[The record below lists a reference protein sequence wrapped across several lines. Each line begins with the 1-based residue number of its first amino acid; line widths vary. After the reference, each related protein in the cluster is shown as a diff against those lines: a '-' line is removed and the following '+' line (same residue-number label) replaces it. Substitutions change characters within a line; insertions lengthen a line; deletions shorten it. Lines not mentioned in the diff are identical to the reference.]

1 MWIGWQF
8 DFNAGLISLHPDKK
22 NKLLQ
27 LIADLKKHKKVSKKT
42 LERFIGLNMWCSA
55 LFPLIRVH
63 MHWLYAD
70 LFSPPATLFSC
81 SPADWTSVRDSLSD
95 DLIFVRTPPRTA
107 IPRHQ
112 NVAHKSQLSGISIT
126 ERRIWMRI
134 QTGNSPSRK
143 LSLDSLTL
151 WNSGF
156 ALDVCLSPCDP
167 DCNLQ
172 LR

>member
-1 MWIGWQF
+1 MQVSF
-8 DFNAGLISLHPDKK
+8 PFTRTKK
-22 NKLLQ
+22 IKLLQ

-81 SPADWTSVRDSLSD
+81 SPADWTSVRNSLSD
-95 DLIFVRTPPRTA
+95 DLIF
-107 IPRHQ
+107 